1 MIHIIHTPAAV
12 LARRRE
18 TLARRCLAAVLLPG
32 LGVLFWAE
40 ATPIIEMR
48 GEATCN
54 FPGVPF
60 VPEHK
65 QHPAPLSIL

>member
-32 LGVLFWAE
+32 LGVLLWAA

-48 GEATCN
+48 GK
-54 FPGVPF
+54 PHVIS
-60 VPEHK
+60 PEYPSCRNISNTRHR
-65 QHPAPLSIL
+65 I